1 MLSFP
6 IGKAFHKS
14 ILSVHVPWICFEE
27 GTLSDCYKAKNVI
40 CLNTSCYLCQDSL
53 GLLDSIKQGAM
64 QMAEIT
70 THQLLI
76 IAPARSQNLFKV
88 TSRIRLID

>member
-1 MLSFP
+1 MFP
-6 IGKAFHKS
+6 GFVLEKDPCQVATKLKRY
-14 ILSVHVPWICFEE
+14 IL
-27 GTLSDCYKAKNVI
+27 D
-40 CLNTSCYLCQDSL
+40 TSCNFCQDSL
-53 GLLDSIKQGAM
+53 GLFDSIKQGAM

-88 TSRIRLID
+88 TSRIRQAEEGRSW